1 LGVLVTIL
9 ALLLGLV
16 IGALGAWVAVR
27 ARIADREALRA
38 ERDAALAVRDASSE
52 RVISLERD
60 LAAADARLEASE
72 GSLEARVRD
81 AIRTASAEAYAQ
93 SNASFLE
100 LAGAKLGETVAPLAQ
115 SLEKVN
121 VQVRELDRAR
131 AQSYGALTRQLGE
144 LGERT
149 QVLATALRTP
159 HVRGRWGEMQLK
171 RVVELAGMLPY
182 CDFAEQV
189 STTTD
194 EGRLRPDVI
203 VRLPGGKQ
211 VVVDAKVP
219 LASYLD
225 ALEASDNDVRA
236 QKLADHARLVREHL
250 QKLGA
255 KQYWSQFTDSPEYV
269 VMFLPDEGFFRAA
282 WEQDR
287 ELVELGVRA
296 RVHVASPTTLIVL
309 LQAIAHGW
317 QQETI
322 AEDAR
327 TVHAL
332 GKDLYERLTV
342 TGTHL
347 TKVGSSLDRAV
358 GAYNEAV
365 GSLER
370 RVLPTAR
377 KLGEA
382 SLSEKELPALEP
394 VTARSVQLR
403 AAELTEPPAAPEQG
417 RLEVLPGDA
426 DAA

>member
-1 LGVLVTIL
+1 MTVV

-16 IGALGAWVAVR
+16 IGALGAWLAVR
-27 ARIADREALRA
+27 ARLADRDVLRD
-38 ERDAALAVRDASSE
+38 ERDAAAAARDASAE
-52 RVISLERD
+52 RVIALERE
-60 LAAADARLEASE
+60 LAAASARLEASE

-81 AIRTASAEAYAQ
+81 AIRGASAEAYAQ
-93 SNASFLE
+93 SNAAFLE

-121 VQVRELDRAR
+121 TQVQELDRAR
-131 AQSYGALTRQLGE
+131 AQSYGALSRQLGE

-194 EGRLRPDVI
+194 EGRLRPDLI

-219 LASYLD
+219 LAAYLD
-225 ALEASDNDVRA
+225 ALEATDEDVRA
-236 QKLADHARLVREHL
+236 QKLGDHARHVREHL

-255 KQYWSQFTDSPEYV
+255 KQYWAQFTDSPEYV

-296 RVHVASPTTLIVL
+296 KVHIASPTTLIVL

-317 QQETI
+317 QQEKI

-332 GKDLYERLTV
+332 GRELYERLTV
-342 TGTHL
+342 AGSHL
-347 TKVGSSLDRAV
+347 TKVGSSLDKAV

-382 SLSEKELPALEP
+382 SLSEKELPTLDP
-394 VTARSVQLR
+394 VTGRSVPLR
-403 AAELTEPPAAPEQG
+403 APELTEPSPAPEQG